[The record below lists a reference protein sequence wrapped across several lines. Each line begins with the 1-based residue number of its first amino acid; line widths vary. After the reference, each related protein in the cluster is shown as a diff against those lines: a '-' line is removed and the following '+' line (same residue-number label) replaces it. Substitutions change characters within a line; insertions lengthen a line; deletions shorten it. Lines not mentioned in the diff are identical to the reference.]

1 MAVESSSYYLLKMMN
16 ALKLILCFILPV
28 VTSLADVEVTVLST
42 RETGGKATVSISL
55 ANTFKQ
61 PVREARVWVFLLDS
75 EGKVMANKAQW
86 LVGSAE
92 TPKTWAAGE
101 SQPCAV
107 TVDVPRPVASTR
119 VTFSRLTL
127 ADGTEVDP
135 QKQVKSVAT
144 SP

>member
-1 MAVESSSYYLLKMMN
+1 VGFHFGQN
-16 ALKLILCFILPV
+16 TALSA
-28 VTSLADVEVTVLST
+28 TSLWLVT
-42 RETGGKATVSISL
+42 
-55 ANTFKQ
+55 
-61 PVREARVWVFLLDS
+61 DS

-92 TPKTWAAGE
+92 TPKAWAAGE
-101 SQPCAV
+101 SQQCAV

-135 QKQVKSVAT
+135 QKQVKSVAI

>member
-1 MAVESSSYYLLKMMN
+1 MN
-16 ALKLILCFILPV
+16 TLRLALFYILPV
-28 VTSLADVEVTVLST
+28 AACFADVEVTVVST
-42 RETGGKATVSISL
+42 REVGGKATVGLSL

-61 PVREARVWVFLLDS
+61 PVKEARVWVFLMDS

-92 TPKTWAAGE
+92 TPKTWASGE
-101 SQPCAV
+101 SQQCAV

-135 QKQVKSVAT
+135 QKKVKSVAT

>member
-1 MAVESSSYYLLKMMN
+1 MEFFASYLKMMN
-16 ALKLILCFILPV
+16 ALKLILCFIMPV
-28 VTSLADVEVTVLST
+28 VTCLAEVEVTVMST
-42 RETGGKATVSISL
+42 REAGGKATVNLSL

-61 PVREARVWVFLLDS
+61 PVKEARVWVFLLDS

-92 TPKTWAAGE
+92 TPKAWAAGE
-101 SQPCAV
+101 SQQCAV

-135 QKQVKSVAT
+135 QKQVKSVIT

>member
-1 MAVESSSYYLLKMMN
+1 MN
-16 ALKLILCFILPV
+16 TLRLALFYILPV
-28 VTSLADVEVTVLST
+28 AACFADVEVTVVST
-42 RETGGKATVSISL
+42 REVGGKATVGLSL
-55 ANTFKQ
+55 ANTFKK
-61 PVREARVWVFLLDS
+61 PVKEARVWVFLLDS

-101 SQPCAV
+101 SQQCVV

>member
-1 MAVESSSYYLLKMMN
+1 MLRFIPYYILLVVS
-16 ALKLILCFILPV
+16 CF
-28 VTSLADVEVTVLST
+28 ADVEVTVVST
-42 RETGGKATVSISL
+42 RVVGGKATVGLSL

-61 PVREARVWVFLLDS
+61 PVKDARVWVFLLDS

-92 TPKTWAAGE
+92 TPKSWAAGE
-101 SQPCAV
+101 SQQCAV

-135 QKQVKSVAT
+135 QKQVKSVST
-144 SP
+144 SAPSGS

>member
-1 MAVESSSYYLLKMMN
+1 MMN
-16 ALKLILCFILPV
+16 ILKSAVFFLLPIA
-28 VTSLADVEVTVLST
+28 TCLADVEVTVVST
-42 RETGGKATVSISL
+42 REVGGKATVGLSL

-61 PVREARVWVFLLDS
+61 PVKEARVWVFLLDS

-86 LVGSAE
+86 LVGGSE

-101 SQPCAV
+101 SQQCAV

>member
-1 MAVESSSYYLLKMMN
+1 MPFRFFLGFVLL
-16 ALKLILCFILPV
+16 AAAC
-28 VTSLADVEVTVLST
+28 LADVEVTVLST
-42 RETGGKATVSISL
+42 RETGGKATVSLTL

-61 PVREARVWVFLLDS
+61 PVKEARVWVFLLDS

-101 SQPCAV
+101 SQQCAV

-135 QKQVKSVAT
+135 QKQVKSLAT